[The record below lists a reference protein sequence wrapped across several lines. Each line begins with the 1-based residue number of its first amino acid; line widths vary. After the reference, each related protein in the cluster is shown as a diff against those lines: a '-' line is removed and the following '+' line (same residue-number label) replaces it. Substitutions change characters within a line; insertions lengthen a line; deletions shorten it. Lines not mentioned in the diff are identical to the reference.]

1 MGSDGN
7 NDVLMTIKDLHGF
20 SSLQI
25 PQVDFAI
32 FAARHDPFAS
42 GNAEASADAILCVL
56 MTDVG
61 LQAARCLE
69 VPQPYRAVVGGG
81 EDVF

>member
-1 MGSDGN
+1 
-7 NDVLMTIKDLHGF
+7 MTIKDLHDF
-20 SSLQI
+20 PSLQI

-42 GNAEASADAILCVL
+42 CDAEASSDAVLGVL

-61 LQAARCLE
+61 LQATRCLE
-69 VPQPYRAVVGGG
+69 IPQPYCTVVGGR
-81 EDVF
+81 EYVF